1 MWKAE
6 IQNFEFGLW
15 GGVGFLTS
23 LNNVRGDPD
32 DGDLLDCG
40 GGWGPRSWER
50 GYGEGDGWK
59 PSLLGVS
66 ELKAA
71 HGFGGLG
78 EVGDPFFELGM
89 LGVLADEFDEIGG
102 GWGGVDALV
111 EEVQ

>member
-1 MWKAE
+1 MVICWTLGVATLLRARLRGVRA
-6 IQNFEFGLW
+6 GL
-15 GGVGFLTS
+15 
-23 LNNVRGDPD
+23 
-32 DGDLLDCG
+32 
-40 GGWGPRSWER
+40 RSREAN
-50 GYGEGDGWK
+50 

-66 ELKAA
+66 ELEAA